1 MQLGMIGLG
10 RSSVGRGTR
19 PIVRAPGISTL
30 CLVNARFHLAV
41 GHPNAAFVPKSK
53 LGSHD

>member
-10 RSSVGRGTR
+10 RSSIDRGTR
-19 PIVRAPGISTL
+19 PIVRAAGISTL
-30 CLVNARFHLAV
+30 FLVTARFHLAV

-53 LGSHD
+53 PGPHD